1 MESIR
6 VSASD
11 FTLMIQ
17 DFPKVYLY
25 NTYQENL
32 KEINEIFKRY
42 EK

>member
-1 MESIR
+1 MDSIR

-17 DFPKVYLY
+17 DFPKVYLEK
-25 NTYQENL
+25 TYEENL
-32 KEINEIFKRY
+32 KEINDIFKRY